1 VPTVASLHVYPIK
14 SCRGLDLTAV
24 RFDELG
30 PLYDRRFMVV
40 DAQGAYLTQRALP
53 RMALIAPKL
62 GPTAL
67 IVTAPDMPQLKVA
80 MSQRDAKR
88 IEVQVWRHR
97 GPAEDCGESAAD
109 WFSSFLG
116 QPCRLVRWADDQ
128 RREVNPKYA
137 RSPAATAF
145 SDGYPVLLLS
155 EASLADLNGRLQQ
168 RLPMNRFRPNLV
180 VRDCEAFAEDSWRK
194 IGVGELELDV
204 VKPCDRCAI
213 TTVDQLTGVA
223 GKEPL
228 ATLASYRTREN
239 QVLFGQNCV
248 HLGFGSIRVGDPVE
262 VLETA

>member
-1 VPTVASLHVYPIK
+1 MPTVASLHVYPIK

-30 PLYDRRFMVV
+30 PAYDRRFMVV
-40 DAQGAYLTQRALP
+40 DAEGRFLAQRALP
-53 RMALIAPKL
+53 KMALIAPKL

-67 IVTAPDMPQLKVA
+67 IVAAPDMPQLKVA

-128 RREVNPKYA
+128 LREVNPKYA

-180 VRDCEAFAEDSWRK
+180 VRDCDAFAEDGWRK
-194 IGVGELELDV
+194 IRVGEIELDV
-204 VKPCDRCAI
+204 VKPCGRCST

-228 ATLASYRTREN
+228 ATLASYRTR
-239 QVLFGQNCV
+239 
-248 HLGFGSIRVGDPVE
+248 
-262 VLETA
+262 